1 MISKQT
7 GYKIA
12 GIFLTGIAFLALAKN
27 ADSFKSYFSQNQP
40 KPTVST
46 KSKTN
51 TQKKNTKQQSDKETE
66 KTTETIAHKKDSSF
80 DFSKTIKKYK
90 SLPAST
96 IVNVENFKTNHL
108 KQLFFVSDISDELY
122 SRIYGKSYKTNCTVP
137 LDDLRYIRIL
147 YVGFDK
153 KTHIGELIVNKS
165 IANDIKTIFYKLYQH
180 KYQLEKVVLVD
191 EYDADDNRSMAD
203 NNTSSFNYRVVEGT
217 NHLSKHSLGLAID
230 INPRYNP
237 YIHRLNGKTVCSP
250 SNGSNY
256 ADRSK
261 DFPHKIDTSD
271 YAYQLF
277 MEYGFSWGGAWNSSK
292 DYQHF
297 EIDQ

>member
-12 GIFLTGIAFLALAKN
+12 GILLTGVAFLALAQN
-27 ADSFKSYFSQNQP
+27 ADSFKSYFSSTQT
-40 KPTVST
+40 KPTVAT
-46 KSKTN
+46 KNKTN
-51 TQKKNTKQQSDKETE
+51 TKKKNTNKETKKEAKKAQKKNTSTD
-66 KTTETIAHKKDSSF
+66 ISN
-80 DFSKTIKKYK
+80 TIKKYK
-90 SLPAST
+90 SLSAST
-96 IVNVENFKTNHL
+96 VVNVENFETKHI
-108 KQLFFVSDISDELY
+108 KQLFYISNISDELY

-137 LDDLRYIRIL
+137 LDNLRYIRVL
-147 YVGFDK
+147 YVGFDE

-165 IANDIKTIFYKLYQH
+165 IADDIKTIFYKLYQH

-191 EYDADDNRSMAD
+191 EYDADDDRSMAD
-203 NNTSSFNYRVVEGT
+203 NNTSSFNYRLVEGT
-217 NHLSKHSLGLAID
+217 THLSKHSLGLAID

-237 YIHRLNGKTVCSP
+237 YIHTLNGETVCSP
-250 SNGSNY
+250 SNGSDY

-277 MEYGFSWGGAWNSSK
+277 TEYGFTWGGAWNSSK

-297 EIDQ
+297 QKS

>member
-12 GIFLTGIAFLALAKN
+12 GILLTGVAFLALAKN
-27 ADSFKSYFSQNQP
+27 ADSFKSYFSSNQTE
-40 KPTVST
+40 PTVATKNKTNPKKKST
-46 KSKTN
+46 TKETKKKQKKDN
-51 TQKKNTKQQSDKETE
+51 TQKKDTSANISN
-66 KTTETIAHKKDSSF
+66 
-80 DFSKTIKKYK
+80 TIKKYK
-90 SLPAST
+90 SLSAST
-96 IVNVENFKTNHL
+96 VVNVENFETKQL
-108 KQLFFVSDISDELY
+108 KQLFYISNISDELY

-147 YVGFDK
+147 YVGFDE
-153 KTHIGELIVNKS
+153 KTHVGELIVNKS
-165 IANDIKTIFYKLYQH
+165 IASDIKTILYKLYQH

-191 EYDADDNRSMAD
+191 EYDADDNLSMAD
-203 NNTSSFNYRVVEGT
+203 NNTSSFNYRLVEGT
-217 NHLSKHSLGLAID
+217 THLSKHSLGLAID

-237 YIHRLNGKTVCSP
+237 YIHTLNGETVCSP
-250 SNGSNY
+250 SNGSDY
-256 ADRSK
+256 ANRSK

-277 MEYGFSWGGAWNSSK
+277 TEYGFTWGGAWNSSK

-297 EIDQ
+297 QKS